1 MALNTTHPTA
11 SSTALRIVTPLDWIA
26 LVLAI
31 IGGLNWGLVG
41 AFNIDLVAAIFGAG
55 SVIARLIYILVGLA
69 ALYLIYY
76 LVRMNSVK

>member
-26 LVLAI
+26 
-31 IGGLNWGLVG
+31 LNWGLVG